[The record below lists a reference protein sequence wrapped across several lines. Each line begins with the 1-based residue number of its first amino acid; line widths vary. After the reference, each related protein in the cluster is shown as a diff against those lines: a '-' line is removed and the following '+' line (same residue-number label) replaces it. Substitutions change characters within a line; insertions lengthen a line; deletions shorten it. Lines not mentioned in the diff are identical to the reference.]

1 MYYNVIQMLGLYYE
15 RSNCLMGNISSREAK
30 MNKESKLLNTCTRL
44 NSVVGVLYNCGTS
57 PSQVPVWKREHEI
70 TAEIT
75 SLLLTKVSGSQELRL
90 LGW

>member
-1 MYYNVIQMLGLYYE
+1 MHYNVIRMLGLYYE

-44 NSVVGVLYNCGTS
+44 NSVVRVLYNCGTR
-57 PSQVPVWKREHEI
+57 PSQVPVWTREHEV

-75 SLLLTKVSGSQELRL
+75 WLLLTKISGS
-90 LGW
+90 